1 MAQRWGGTGGLGRP
15 AGTCAADGARARPLP
30 PAQGVGTEGPA
41 SGIDGIGGIGGG
53 GGGGGGREV
62 PALRRKLS
70 IWSSMQ
76 EVEAALT
83 EGKQVAASSSAASG
97 VREGV
102 NGGSLAPSLTPAL
115 TPGPRP
121 TPTLQRWFACPW
133 RARAPGARSPMLATR
148 TA

>member
-1 MAQRWGGTGGLGRP
+1 MAHRWGGTGGLGRP
-15 AGTCAADGARARPLP
+15 AGTCAAAPARARPRP
-30 PAQGVGTEGPA
+30 PAQGVVTEGPA
-41 SGIDGIGGIGGG
+41 SGIDGIGGGG

-115 TPGPRP
+115 TPDPRP
-121 TPTLQRWFACPW
+121 TPTLQR
-133 RARAPGARSPMLATR
+133 
-148 TA
+148 

>member
-1 MAQRWGGTGGLGRP
+1 M
-15 AGTCAADGARARPLP
+15 
-30 PAQGVGTEGPA
+30 TEGPA

-115 TPGPRP
+115 TPDPRP
-121 TPTLQRWFACPW
+121 TPTLGAGSLVRGARALPTLAPRCSR
-133 RARAPGARSPMLATR
+133 RARRELGLP
-148 TA
+148 